1 MSEATAMVKIDPALE
16 KELSVLRFAL
26 ESIEVKDAPSCLEAK
41 TGQKS
46 VRDYMKRVHFACD
59 PFVLLAKRNLDAAKD
74 EMNRHLAPAEL
85 IDSSLAA
92 KVKDYERREREKA
105 EAETRRINEE
115 NRIRA
120 QQQAEADRKERE
132 RIAAEERKRLE
143 KELAEAR
150 KAGEI
155 NKREMEKMQ
164 REARE
169 SEAREKAR
177 AAEDAKIAAENVPQ
191 VTVAPN
197 IPTLAGV
204 PSRRPWKFR
213 IINADKIP
221 RFYLMPNEV
230 SIGSFVR
237 ENKKAGE
244 VIPGVEAYQE

>member
-1 MSEATAMVKIDPALE
+1 MSTLAIPSREYEEKRIALQSLVDSLVVTDAPTCLSAKKAQQDIRVE
-16 KELSVLRFAL
+16 IKMRKSVL
-26 ESIEVKDAPSCLEAK
+26 
-41 TGQKS
+41 
-46 VRDYMKRVHFACD
+46 D
-59 PFVLLAKRNLDAAKD
+59 PFVLMSKQTYDAAKD
-74 EMNRHLAPAEL
+74 ERAKW
-85 IDSSLAA
+85 IDPMEAMDTAIAA

-115 NRIRA
+115 NRIKA
-120 QQQAEADRKERE
+120 QQQADAERKERE
-132 RIAAEERKRLE
+132 RIAAEQRKQLE

-169 SEAREKAR
+169 AEDREKAR

-197 IPTLAGV
+197 IPTMAGV

-213 IINADKIP
+213 IIDANKIP
-221 RFYLMPNEV
+221 RSYMMPNEV